1 MRKQITRTEK
11 NRVYIRKKETVREK
25 RKIYNRVRG
34 KMKNR
39 VYIRKKENITRKEE
53 NI

>member
-1 MRKQITRTEK
+1 MLGKETKCNKVEKWKIQNTEK
-11 NRVYIRKKETVREK
+11 DE
-25 RKIYNRVRG
+25 